1 MQPTVAEKV
10 RATAE
15 RFAGMGASLEEISIP
30 EHTLVA
36 AVWNP
41 IALEG
46 LLVQMMHGNGMGFNW
61 KGQYDVGLLDA
72 HEKWRGQAEALSK
85 TLKICMLVG
94 QWASASI
101 RAAITPR
108 RATSPWPS
116 RPPMTP
122 PSGATT
128 CC

>member
-46 LLVQMMHGNGMGFNW
+46 LLVQMMHGN
-61 KGQYDVGLLDA
+61 A
-72 HEKWRGQAEALSK
+72 
-85 TLKICMLVG
+85 
-94 QWASASI
+94 WASTGRASMMSASWT
-101 RAAITPR
+101 RMRNGAARPKLYPR
-108 RATSPWPS
+108 R
-116 RPPMTP
+116 
-122 PSGATT
+122 
-128 CC
+128 